1 MCYDTHIVHPMFLL
15 PLLFSVVEPD
25 YTLLNCDQYDWL
37 RGAIGRSSLLTRSER
52 IDLHILFIENTDP
65 QCFLEK

>member
-1 MCYDTHIVHPMFLL
+1 MFLL

-25 YTLLNCDQYDWL
+25 YTLLNCNQYDWL
-37 RGAIGRSSLLTRSER
+37 RGAIGRSSLLTRFEK
-52 IDLHILFIENTDP
+52 IDLHILFIESADP